1 MEHPASGP
9 AAAFSPILT
18 AIQDA
23 PRIAREAQ
31 IRAYVTLLKQH
42 DWSFEQS
49 DDGSAYRRGRAE
61 RAGLIALQREIDPKW
76 EVWNHHCPDDQR
88 VEPSAAPVAEFTH
101 ATDAQPWRLPA

>member
-9 AAAFSPILT
+9 AAAFAPTLS

-31 IRAYVTLLKQH
+31 MAAYVTLLKQH
-42 DWSFEQS
+42 DWSYSYS
-49 DDGSAYRRGRAE
+49 DDGRAYRQGRAE
-61 RAGLIALQREIDPKW
+61 REALDSLRREIDPQGA
-76 EVWNHHCPDDQR
+76 VWNQH
-88 VEPSAAPVAEFTH
+88 APAECAVKVAEFTP